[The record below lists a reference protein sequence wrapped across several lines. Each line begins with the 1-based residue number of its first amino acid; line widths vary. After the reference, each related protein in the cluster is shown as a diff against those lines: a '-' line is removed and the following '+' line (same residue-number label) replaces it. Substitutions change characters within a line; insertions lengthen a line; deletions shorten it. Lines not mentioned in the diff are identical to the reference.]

1 MFNRNKTVFEILLKR
16 MAMKSLD
23 RQEKL
28 MALVTVQVEI
38 CTRRNVLIY
47 YKASSIEMQDLAQCD
62 RNIKSGNETYAA
74 LLIFKLL

>member
-1 MFNRNKTVFEILLKR
+1 

-62 RNIKSGNETYAA
+62 RNIKSGNETYTA

>member
-1 MFNRNKTVFEILLKR
+1 

>member
-1 MFNRNKTVFEILLKR
+1 MFNRNKTVFEILLKG

-28 MALVTVQVEI
+28 MALVMVQVEI

-47 YKASSIEMQDLAQCD
+47 YKASGIEMQDLAVAWVKMIVVH
-62 RNIKSGNETYAA
+62 NVIE
-74 LLIFKLL
+74 I